1 MKSNRFIYIGI
12 VILLIAIVIVL
23 QVKFK
28 FFTKANSRDSFKI
41 DEIENIFIKDL
52 NGSDLKLSELL
63 SKNEVTFCLV
73 FELSNCGS
81 CILDGLEDLKKLQDE
96 KTQCIALIV
105 HDIVDEVSGWSVHQ
119 DFTPFFAM
127 KKRDFYEY
135 IQSALL
141 PVIVKFKNGKVIK
154 YRYITI

>member
-12 VILLIAIVIVL
+12 VILLIAIFIVL

-28 FFTKANSRDSFKI
+28 FFTKADSGDSFKI
-41 DEIENIFIKDL
+41 NDIENIFIKDL
-52 NGSDLKLSELL
+52 NGSDLKLSEIL
-63 SKNEVTFCLV
+63 SKNEVTFCLI

-96 KTQCIALIV
+96 KTQCIAVIV

-141 PVIVKFKNGKVIK
+141 PVIVKFKYGKVIK